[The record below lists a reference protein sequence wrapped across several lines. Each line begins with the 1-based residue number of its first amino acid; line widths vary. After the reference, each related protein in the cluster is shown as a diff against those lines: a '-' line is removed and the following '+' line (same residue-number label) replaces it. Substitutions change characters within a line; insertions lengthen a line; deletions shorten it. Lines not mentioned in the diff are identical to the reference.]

1 MSRFSQRRGFSLVE
15 LLLSFVLLGVLLGL
29 LVPAAYGLQQTAH
42 QQATINSLK
51 QICLAIHNANDTYKR
66 LPPAYDKFS
75 NWEFP
80 ASVHVHLLPFLEQ
93 DNLYRAFQNA
103 SGKGEVTETT
113 IKVFIAADDNS
124 NAADNVKGV
133 QNFAANLR
141 VFSIKGANTM
151 YDKDMPKLGAT
162 EPGNARIPASFP
174 DGTSNTIIFA
184 TKLAAAGDGGSR
196 YAAEPNSKFAAFFG
210 QNAAKKPAD
219 PSDPT
224 ATFQLQ
230 PAAKDARNSPL
241 MAQSFTKNLLVGLGD
256 GSVRDVA
263 AAISAET
270 WNRAVHPSDG
280 MVLGNDW

>member
-1 MSRFSQRRGFSLVE
+1 MSRSSLRRGFSIVE
-15 LLLSFVLLGVLLGL
+15 LLLILTLLGMLLGL
-29 LVPAAYGLQQTAH
+29 LVPAAYALQQSAH
-42 QQATINSLK
+42 KQATVNNLK
-51 QICLAIHNANDTYKR
+51 QICLAIHNANDTFKR
-66 LPPAYDKFS
+66 LPPAYDKFN
-75 NWEFP
+75 NWQFA
-80 ASVHVHLLPFLEQ
+80 ASVHVHLLPFIEEDQ
-93 DNLYRAFQNA
+93 FYRAYQNA
-103 SGKGEVTETT
+103 MGKGEVTEKEINIFT
-113 IKVFIAADDNS
+113 AADDNS
-124 NAADNVKGV
+124 NAAGKVKGV

-141 VFSIKGANTM
+141 VFSIKGAMTPH
-151 YDKDMPKLGAT
+151 DKDMPKLGAT

-196 YAAEPNSKFAAFFG
+196 YAAEPNNKFAAFFG

-241 MAQSFTKNLLVGLGD
+241 MAQSFTKNLLVGLAD
-256 GSVRDVA
+256 GSVRDVP

-280 MVLGNDW
+280 FPLGNDW